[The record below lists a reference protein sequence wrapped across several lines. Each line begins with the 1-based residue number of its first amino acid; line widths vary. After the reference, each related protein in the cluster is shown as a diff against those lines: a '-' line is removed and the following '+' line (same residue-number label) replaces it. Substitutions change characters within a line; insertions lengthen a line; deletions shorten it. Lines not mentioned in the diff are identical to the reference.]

1 MLEDSEST
9 TEIPIEN
16 EIEKLRAETVDLEDA
31 PLIVDI
37 SDAVS
42 ERDKV
47 KFTVHTRTTLPAF
60 RKTEF
65 SVVREHEEFVWLHD
79 RFVENLDYAGHIIPP
94 QPPFPDFEN
103 SRRKLQQLGE
113 SEGLMTKEEFAKFK
127 QDLEAE
133 YLALFKKT
141 VAMHEAFLIRL
152 ASHAELRNDM
162 NFRVFLEYEQE
173 IGIRGKNKKEMFD
186 SIKKS
191 LFKQADDVLLAGQ
204 RDVDDFFEQQ
214 KGFLN
219 EYHTHVKEAARK
231 SDGVVSD
238 HKHVI
243 NDHVKIS
250 SYMTQ
255 LATAENPQLSK
266 FLENYADIFEKSRK
280 LEFKKASDRDLK
292 LTDTLLYYQRE
303 TQAAKDLCLRRLR
316 SLHDFEEANKSLE
329 KARTKNKDVHQ
340 ADLHRQECQA
350 RFEKLSELAKSEL
363 KDYRGRRVVAF
374 RKGLIEMAE
383 LQLKHSKAHYQ
394 LLHTSLE
401 ALRSEKNGV

>member
-1 MLEDSEST
+1 
-9 TEIPIEN
+9 
-16 EIEKLRAETVDLEDA
+16 
-31 PLIVDI
+31 
-37 SDAVS
+37 
-42 ERDKV
+42 
-47 KFTVHTRTTLPAF
+47 
-60 RKTEF
+60 
-65 SVVREHEEFVWLHD
+65 
-79 RFVENLDYAGHIIPP
+79 
-94 QPPFPDFEN
+94 
-103 SRRKLQQLGE
+103 
-113 SEGLMTKEEFAKFK
+113 
-127 QDLEAE
+127 
-133 YLALFKKT
+133 
-141 VAMHEAFLIRL
+141 
-152 ASHAELRNDM
+152 
-162 NFRVFLEYEQE
+162 
-173 IGIRGKNKKEMFD
+173 MFD

-191 LFKQADDVLLAGQ
+191 IFKQADDVLLAGQ
-204 RDVDDFFEQQ
+204 KDVDDFFEQQ

-231 SDGVVSD
+231 SDSVVAD

-255 LATAENPQLSK
+255 LATTESPQLSK
-266 FLENYADIFEKSRK
+266 FLESYADIFEKSRK

-340 ADLHRQECQA
+340 ADLHRQECQT

-363 KDYRGRRVVAF
+363 RDYRGRRVVAF
-374 RKGLIEMAE
+374 RKGLVEMAE

-394 LLHTSLE
+394 LLQSSLE
-401 ALRSEKNGV
+401 ALKSEKNGF